1 MYTQQ
6 EMPTEAVFEKRIDTS
21 KSRKASWT
29 ELKLGGR
36 NFY

>member
-1 MYTQQ
+1 MYIQQ
-6 EMPTEAVFEKRIDTS
+6 DMPTEAVFEKRIGTF
-21 KSRKASWT
+21 KTRKASWT